1 MKMLTKLLAV
11 VLSVSALS
19 FASAASAQEAPD
31 ALVKRISQE
40 VLDAAKNDKDIQS
53 GNISQIIALVEQKII
68 PYVDFER
75 MTSLAAGRYWRQA
88 TPDQQKQLI
97 TQFRS
102 LLIYTYSGALSQV
115 RDQKIEFKPLRAD
128 PADTEVEVR
137 SQVIQ
142 SRGEPIQLNY
152 RLENCN
158 RLEMLT
164 SMSWVPGW
172 SKPTRVLSPAE
183 IQQGRHRWADQDAD
197 RQEQATGI
205 TFFGQEIISGSRPLH
220 VQAQRIAY
228 RGQCQCH
235 TGSRFACNRSRS
247 GND

>member
-19 FASAASAQEAPD
+19 FAGAVSAQNASEAPD

-53 GNISQIIALVEQKII
+53 GNISQIITLVEQKII
-68 PYVDFER
+68 PYVDFQR
-75 MTSLAAGRYWRQA
+75 MTSLAAGRFWRQA
-88 TPDQQKQLI
+88 TPEQQKQL
-97 TQFRS
+97 TTEFRS

-142 SRGEPIQLNY
+142 ARGEPVQLNY
-152 RLENCN
+152 RLAKSP
-158 RLEMLT
+158 T
-164 SMSWVPGW
+164 GW
-172 SKPTRVLSPAE
+172 KMYDVNVMGAWLVEAYKGTFASEINKGGIDGLIKSLSDKNKQLA
-183 IQQGRHRWADQDAD
+183 A
-197 RQEQATGI
+197 
-205 TFFGQEIISGSRPLH
+205 
-220 VQAQRIAY
+220 
-228 RGQCQCH
+228 
-235 TGSRFACNRSRS
+235 RSAKK
-247 GND
+247 

>member
-1 MKMLTKLLAV
+1 MDLQTMNMLSKLLAV

-53 GNISQIIALVEQKII
+53 GNISQIIGLVEQKII

-115 RDQKIEFKPLRAD
+115 RDQKIEYKPLRAD

-142 SRGEPIQLNY
+142 SHGDPVQLSY
-152 RLENCN
+152 RMEKLDAGWKMYDINVMGAWLVEAYKGTFSSEITKNGIDG
-158 RLEMLT
+158 LIKTLT
-164 SMSWVPGW
+164 D
-172 SKPTRVLSPAE
+172 KNKQLA
-183 IQQGRHRWADQDAD
+183 A
-197 RQEQATGI
+197 
-205 TFFGQEIISGSRPLH
+205 
-220 VQAQRIAY
+220 
-228 RGQCQCH
+228 
-235 TGSRFACNRSRS
+235 RSTTKK
-247 GND
+247 

>member
-115 RDQKIEFKPLRAD
+115 RDQKIEFKPLRCQIL
-128 PADTEVEVR
+128 PIPEVEVR

-152 RLENCN
+152 RLEKLPTGWKMFDVNVIGC
-158 RLEMLT
+158 
-164 SMSWVPGW
+164 PGW
-172 SKPTRVLSPAE
+172 SKPTRVLSPAKSARAASM
-183 IQQGRHRWADQDAD
+183 G
-197 RQEQATGI
+197 
-205 TFFGQEIISGSRPLH
+205 
-220 VQAQRIAY
+220 
-228 RGQCQCH
+228 
-235 TGSRFACNRSRS
+235 
-247 GND
+247 